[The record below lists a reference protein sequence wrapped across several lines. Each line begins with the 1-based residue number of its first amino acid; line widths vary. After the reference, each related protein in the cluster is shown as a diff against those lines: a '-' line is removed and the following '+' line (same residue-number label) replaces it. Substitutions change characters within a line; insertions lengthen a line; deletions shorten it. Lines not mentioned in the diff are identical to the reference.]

1 MNTVAHMVIASAAL
15 ASPNAPKRNWAVLI
29 GALIPDASMFVF
41 FAWSRL
47 QGWSGD
53 ETWNVQYWNEP
64 WQTLGAVS
72 NSLALFGALL
82 ILALWRKWSLWSV
95 LASAALL
102 HIALDFPLHAD
113 DAHRH
118 FWPISDWRFFSPVSY
133 WDPAHNGLIGGA
145 IETVSM
151 LFAAGVLWWRFTNA
165 RWRLL
170 FASLASLQLLAF
182 GMQITWTVLN

>member
-1 MNTVAHMVIASAAL
+1 MVIASAAL
-15 ASPNAPKRNWAVLI
+15 SRPASPKRNWAVVL
-29 GALIPDASMFVF
+29 GAFAPDASMFVF

-64 WQTLGAVS
+64 WQSFGAVS
-72 NSLALFGALL
+72 NSFILFGLL
-82 ILALWRKWSLWSV
+82 LAPALWRKWGLVAV
-95 LASAALL
+95 LSAAALT

-133 WDPAHNGLIGGA
+133 WDPTYNGLVGGA
-145 IETVSM
+145 IESVCALIAT
-151 LFAAGVLWWRFTNA
+151 GVLWFRFKSW
-165 RWRLL
+165 RWRAL
-170 FASLASLQLLAF
+170 FAMLALLQVLAF
-182 GMQITWTVLN
+182 GAQIVWVTST

>member
-1 MNTVAHMVIASAAL
+1 MNTIAHMVIASAAL
-15 ASPNAPKRNWAVLI
+15 ARPNTPKRNWAVLG

-53 ETWNVQYWNEP
+53 ETWNIQYWNEP

-72 NSLALFGALL
+72 NSIALFGLLL
-82 ILALWRKWSLWSV
+82 IVALWRKWGVWSV
-95 LASAALL
+95 LALAALF

-118 FWPISDWRFFSPVSY
+118 FWPVSDWRFFSPISY
-133 WDPAHNGLIGGA
+133 WDPAKNGMLGGA
-145 IETVSM
+145 IETIS
-151 LFAAGVLWWRFTNA
+151 LLIATGILWWRFTRL
-165 RWRLL
+165 RWRIL
-170 FASLASLQLLAF
+170 FIALAALQCLVF
-182 GMQITWTVLN
+182 GAQIFWAPSD

>member
-1 MNTVAHMVIASAAL
+1 MNTIAHIVIASAAL
-15 ASPNAPKRNWAVLI
+15 TRSHAPRRNWAVLL

-64 WQTLGAVS
+64 WQMLGAGS
-72 NSLALFGALL
+72 NSFILFGLV
-82 ILALWRKWSLWSV
+82 LAIAYWRRWSLLMP
-95 LASAALL
+95 LAAAALI

-118 FWPISDWRFFSPVSY
+118 FWPLTDWRFASPISY
-133 WDPAHNGLIGGA
+133 WDPDANGLIGSI
-145 IETVSM
+145 IET
-151 LFAAGVLWWRFTNA
+151 LCALGALALLWGRFPRA
-165 RWRLL
+165 PWRLL
-170 FASLASLQLLAF
+170 FGGLALLQFAAF
-182 GMQITWTVLN
+182 GAQLAWSH

>member
-53 ETWNVQYWNEP
+53 ETWNVQYWIEP

>member
-1 MNTVAHMVIASAAL
+1 MNTIAHMVIASAAL
-15 ASPNAPKRNWAVLI
+15 ARKETPKRNWAVLG

-53 ETWNVQYWNEP
+53 ETWNVQYWTEP
-64 WQTLGAVS
+64 WQTLGATS
-72 NSLALFGALL
+72 NSFVLFGALL
-82 ILALWRKWSLWSV
+82 IVAAWRSWTLWAV
-95 LASAALL
+95 FAAAALV

-118 FWPISDWRFFSPVSY
+118 FWPLSDWRFLSPVSY
-133 WDPAHNGLIGGA
+133 WDPARNGLIGAA
-145 IETVSM
+145 IETASA
-151 LFAAGVLWWRFTNA
+151 LLATGILCWRFTRP

-170 FASLASLQLLAF
+170 FAGLAARQVLAF
-182 GMQITWTVLN
+182 SAQMMWAPSG

>member
-1 MNTVAHMVIASAAL
+1 MNTIAHMVIASAAL
-15 ASPNAPKRNWAVLI
+15 ARPNTPKRNWAVLG

-72 NSLALFGALL
+72 NSIALFGLLL
-82 ILALWRKWSLWSV
+82 IVALWRKWGVWSV
-95 LASAALL
+95 LALAALF

-118 FWPISDWRFFSPVSY
+118 FWPVSDWRFFSPISY
-133 WDPAHNGLIGGA
+133 WDPAKNGMIGGA
-145 IETVSM
+145 IETIS
-151 LFAAGVLWWRFTNA
+151 LLIASGILWWRFTRL
-165 RWRLL
+165 RWRIL
-170 FASLASLQLLAF
+170 FIALAALQCLAF
-182 GMQITWTVLN
+182 GAQIFWAPSD